1 MAEANSRLE
10 LSVSDLTLSILEG
23 FLAAAELHLG
33 EENPNGVQL
42 AQPDPMQAWLALKS
56 AGALM
61 DQLSTV
67 MSEDVRVPLNARLTY
82 LFETFEELLPPV
94 SREPKLPP
102 VASLSGIVDEAL
114 KSLKGPSEAKP
125 AAAAP
130 APAAAPS
137 IPGTGLPKRGS
148 GLLFPPRGR

>member
-1 MAEANSRLE
+1 MAEANSRLD

-33 EENPNGVQL
+33 VENAKGVQL
-42 AQPDPMQAWLALKS
+42 ARPEALQAWLALKS

-67 MSEDVRVPLNARLTY
+67 MSEDLRVPLNARLTY
-82 LFETFEELLPPV
+82 LFERFEELLPPV
-94 SREPKLPP
+94 SSGPKSPP
-102 VASLSGIVDEAL
+102 VSSLTGVVEEAL
-114 KSLKGPSEAKP
+114 RVMQSPSEAKP
-125 AAAAP
+125 LASAP
-130 APAAAPS
+130 VPPAAPS
-137 IPGTGLPKRGS
+137 VPGTGLPKRGS

>member
-1 MAEANSRLE
+1 MPEPTSRLE

-33 EENPNGVQL
+33 EENPNGVEL
-42 AQPDPMQAWLALKS
+42 ARPEPMQAWLALKS

-82 LFETFEELLPPV
+82 LFERFEELLPPV

-102 VASLSGIVDEAL
+102 VASLSAIVDEAL
-114 KSLKGPSEAKP
+114 NELKGNSPTKP
-125 AAAAP
+125 VSAP
-130 APAAAPS
+130 APAAAPV